1 MLGFSPFSSLPFSTI
16 PTTGGGVAYSL
27 SCANGSYAVNG
38 QSATLTYSSGR
49 INYTLSCAKGTY
61 LVNGQSA
68 ILDYSNA
75 GTGWGTKGGIGKK
88 KKEHIAQSKRSEIKE
103 YLATIFA
110 EPVVEEEMLEA
121 LQPYAKEEVTPNAI
135 DYDLLLNSVEMV
147 QNIIA
152 RAQAIQQEH
161 EDEEAL
167 LMLI

>member
-1 MLGFSPFSSLPFSTI
+1 MFGFSPLASTAFNSLRKVVTSVTPYTWGQ
-16 PTTGGGVAYSL
+16 TGGV
-27 SCANGSYAVNG
+27 
-38 QSATLTYSSGR
+38 
-49 INYTLSCAKGTY
+49 
-61 LVNGQSA
+61 
-68 ILDYSNA
+68 
-75 GTGWGTKGGIGKK
+75 GKK
-88 KKEHIAQSKRSEIKE
+88 KKGHIAQSKRSEIKE
-103 YLATIFA
+103 YLAAIFA

-161 EDEEAL
+161 EDEELL